1 MINPLTKALFTQ
13 PGHVYLIITN
23 NSKMTD
29 QRLDLL
35 TDWLETFFGD
45 ENFVITTASDDASFR
60 RYFRIERDNTCFIAM
75 DAPPSKENCEPFI
88 RIAKHLITGGV
99 HAPKII
105 ETNLELGFLLLE
117 DLGNQTFLNA
127 QQKNFELQHYK
138 NAIDVLI
145 DIQSLEIE
153 AVNIPNYDAA
163 LLTTEMQLLIDWY
176 LPVLSSEHHTQLQTI
191 FALLSDN
198 AQSTDQVFV
207 HRDYHSRNLMLL
219 DNNELGVIDFQDAV
233 VGSNTYDLVSLLKDA
248 YFELKPTE
256 VQVLLVYFYEQANI
270 QNPFAKFEK
279 QFDLMGLQRHLKVL
293 GIFKRLS
300 LRDGKHQYLADIPL
314 VAKYVLAIANKY
326 PELKSL
332 SNILELANHQTH
344 AMILAA
350 GRGQRMMPLTANTP
364 KPLIKVKNT
373 TLIEHSINALKQA
386 KITNIVINT
395 SYLGEQLITHLG
407 DGSKFGVRINY
418 SDESA
423 GALETAGGII
433 KALPLLG
440 DKPFVVIN
448 SDVLCDYDLSKLTL
462 PIGSLAH
469 LVLIDNPP
477 HNPNGDFSLVNNHQ
491 VTNVHGQSY
500 TFSGIGIYHP
510 DLFKS
515 HLEFEQKLPLYPILK
530 EAIANG
536 QLSGEYHNGYWQDVG
551 TPDRLKQANNS

>member
-1 MINPLTKALFTQ
+1 
-13 PGHVYLIITN
+13 
-23 NSKMTD
+23 
-29 QRLDLL
+29 
-35 TDWLETFFGD
+35 
-45 ENFVITTASDDASFR
+45 
-60 RYFRIERDNTCFIAM
+60 
-75 DAPPSKENCEPFI
+75 
-88 RIAKHLITGGV
+88 
-99 HAPKII
+99 
-105 ETNLELGFLLLE
+105 
-117 DLGNQTFLNA
+117 
-127 QQKNFELQHYK
+127 
-138 NAIDVLI
+138 
-145 DIQSLEIE
+145 
-153 AVNIPNYDAA
+153 
-163 LLTTEMQLLIDWY
+163 MQLLIDWY
-176 LPVLSSEHHTQLQTI
+176 LPVLSNKYHTQLQTI

-219 DNNELGVIDFQDAV
+219 ENNELGVIDFQDAV

-256 VQVLLVYFYEQANI
+256 VQTLLVYFYEQANI
-270 QNPFAKFEK
+270 QNPFAEFEK

-314 VAKYVLAIANKY
+314 VAKYALAVANKY
-326 PELKSL
+326 PELESL
-332 SNILELANHQTH
+332 SSILELANHQTH

-350 GRGQRMMPLTANTP
+350 GRGERMMPLTANTP

-386 KITNIVINT
+386 KITHIVINT

-462 PIGSLAH
+462 PVGSLAH
-469 LVLIDNPP
+469 LVLINNPA
-477 HNPNGDFSLVNNHQ
+477 HNLKGDFSLVNNHQ
-491 VTNVHGQSY
+491 ITNIHGQSY

-515 HLEFEQKLPLYPILK
+515 HLDIEKKLPLYPILK

-536 QLSGEYHNGYWQDVG
+536 QLSGEHHNGYWQDVG

>member
-1 MINPLTKALFTQ
+1 
-13 PGHVYLIITN
+13 
-23 NSKMTD
+23 MTD

-163 LLTTEMQLLIDWY
+163 LLTTEIQLLIDWY

-198 AQSTDQVFV
+198 ALNTDQVFV

>member
-1 MINPLTKALFTQ
+1 
-13 PGHVYLIITN
+13 
-23 NSKMTD
+23 
-29 QRLDLL
+29 
-35 TDWLETFFGD
+35 
-45 ENFVITTASDDASFR
+45 
-60 RYFRIERDNTCFIAM
+60 
-75 DAPPSKENCEPFI
+75 
-88 RIAKHLITGGV
+88 
-99 HAPKII
+99 
-105 ETNLELGFLLLE
+105 
-117 DLGNQTFLNA
+117 
-127 QQKNFELQHYK
+127 
-138 NAIDVLI
+138 
-145 DIQSLEIE
+145 
-153 AVNIPNYDAA
+153 
-163 LLTTEMQLLIDWY
+163 
-176 LPVLSSEHHTQLQTI
+176 
-191 FALLSDN
+191 
-198 AQSTDQVFV
+198 
-207 HRDYHSRNLMLL
+207 
-219 DNNELGVIDFQDAV
+219 
-233 VGSNTYDLVSLLKDA
+233 
-248 YFELKPTE
+248 
-256 VQVLLVYFYEQANI
+256 
-270 QNPFAKFEK
+270 
-279 QFDLMGLQRHLKVL
+279 
-293 GIFKRLS
+293 
-300 LRDGKHQYLADIPL
+300 
-314 VAKYVLAIANKY
+314 
-326 PELKSL
+326 
-332 SNILELANHQTH
+332 
-344 AMILAA
+344 MILAA
-350 GRGQRMMPLTANTP
+350 GRGERMMPLTANTP